1 MPAARQIGR
10 MRALPKGAT
19 LSRGTDPPF
28 GLVAWRSIP
37 GKGRGVVARIDCA
50 AGTELERS
58 PVIIV
63 PADDLL
69 DHEHRDTVP
78 DHYLLYWGDEP
89 RQELAMGCGLL
100 MIYNHSSRPNVEF
113 RDGPEPETM
122 SVVALRKIAAGEE
135 LMYDYGVP
143 LWFAD
148 AAGPRVAPKPK
159 RKPKAG
165 TRKRPKH

>member
-1 MPAARQIGR
+1 MPAARRIGR
-10 MRALPKGAT
+10 TRSLPSGAT
-19 LSRGTDPPF
+19 LSQGTDPPF
-28 GLVAWRSIP
+28 GLVTWRNFA
-37 GKGRGVVARIDCA
+37 GKGRGVVSRIDCA
-50 AGTELERS
+50 KGTELERS
-58 PVIIV
+58 PVIVV

-89 RQELAMGCGLL
+89 GRELAMGCGLL
-100 MIYNHSSRPNVEF
+100 MIYNHSSKPNVEL

-122 SVVALRKIAAGEE
+122 SVVALRRIAAGEE

-148 AAGPRVAPKPK
+148 AGSARTTPK
-159 RKPKAG
+159 RKPTPAKRKQG
-165 TRKRPKH
+165 TR